1 MPQSEEAF
9 QEAEQ
14 YKARLRGMGLVVIL
28 LIATAALSNGTL
40 LMTRKLW
47 MDEIHSWLIVTD
59 NSTSHAMMALADG
72 ADFNPP
78 SWFLVT
84 RAISSVAGPHSE
96 KFLRIL
102 SALWMLSA
110 MAGLYLILARLFDW
124 KVSLASVVQAEVGL
138 ESCHWGSSL
147 CRW

>member
-14 YKARLRGMGLVVIL
+14 YKARMRGMGLVVIL
-28 LIATAALSNGTL
+28 LIATASLSNGTL

-59 NSTSHAMMALADG
+59 NSTSHAMMALSDG

-84 RAISSVAGPHSE
+84 ENPVGDVDAIRNGGT
-96 KFLRIL
+96 L
-102 SALWMLSA
+102 SDP
-110 MAGLYLILARLFDW
+110 R
-124 KVSLASVVQAEVGL
+124 
-138 ESCHWGSSL
+138 SSL
-147 CRW
+147 